1 MRVLDE
7 ETMDRVAEYNIRYPR
22 EHGRSP
28 SFRNVM
34 HALGLGSLAT
44 VQRYV
49 RALERR
55 GSLELEKDG
64 SIQPLP
70 SLLSGE
76 STIVPLV
83 GEIACG
89 EPNYG
94 VENIEESFALPKALF
109 GDGDLFMLRTFGNS
123 MTDAGINKGDLIVLR
138 RQDTADDGEIVVA
151 LVDGN
156 TTLKRLYHRDGKI
169 VLHPENKRMKDII
182 VDECAV
188 QGVLV
193 GCIKTYG

>member
-7 ETMDRVAEYNIRYPR
+7 ETMNRVAEYNIRYQR

-89 EPNYG
+89 
-94 VENIEESFALPKALF
+94 
-109 GDGDLFMLRTFGNS
+109 
-123 MTDAGINKGDLIVLR
+123 
-138 RQDTADDGEIVVA
+138 
-151 LVDGN
+151 
-156 TTLKRLYHRDGKI
+156 
-169 VLHPENKRMKDII
+169 
-182 VDECAV
+182 
-188 QGVLV
+188 
-193 GCIKTYG
+193 

>member
-7 ETMDRVAEYNIRYPR
+7 ETMNRVAEYNIRYQR

-123 MTDAGINKGDLIVLR
+123 MTDIRRHKQRRPDCPSQTGYGGRRRNRGCAGG
-138 RQDTADDGEIVVA
+138 RQHYA
-151 LVDGN
+151 
-156 TTLKRLYHRDGKI
+156 
-169 VLHPENKRMKDII
+169 
-182 VDECAV
+182 
-188 QGVLV
+188 
-193 GCIKTYG
+193 

>member
-7 ETMDRVAEYNIRYPR
+7 ETMNRVAEYNIRYQR

-109 GDGDLFMLRTFGNS
+109 GDGDLFMLRMQHATNHLDNPTRIS
-123 MTDAGINKGDLIVLR
+123 ATR
-138 RQDTADDGEIVVA
+138 R
-151 LVDGN
+151 
-156 TTLKRLYHRDGKI
+156 
-169 VLHPENKRMKDII
+169 DIAR
-182 VDECAV
+182 V
-188 QGVLV
+188 
-193 GCIKTYG
+193 KTVIREKQLGR